1 MRKTPGTTDERDAIR
16 LSNEFKP
23 RYMVMRNDVKTDDLL
38 NITSLGSCADGI
50 DNRSLTWQVSQRFTA
65 IC

>member
-1 MRKTPGTTDERDAIR
+1 MRTMRNGIR
-16 LSNEFKP
+16 LPDEFKP
-23 RYMVMRNDVKTDDLL
+23 RYMVMRDGVEADGLL
-38 NITSLGSCADGI
+38 NITSLGSCTGGI